1 MFESQRHEDTPGISM
16 TDDNSPP
23 DQELAEVIASVRET
37 EFRNRA
43 KWTAVF
49 VSMVAVS
56 IGLFALFW
64 NYSTFFF
71 RPKPD
76 MTEVKRVSF
85 EKSNDPAC
93 RGLIEAIDATAAD
106 WREHRLALKEL
117 ASSDDPDAIQ
127 NGRKILQAHLA
138 TYQHERRRA
147 AIIIT
152 KDPNVTGD
160 IVRYIK
166 HITAFL
172 KDMDRAL
179 NTIVIDMA
187 REAAGT
193 AREDAK
199 EAEKSPQ
206 ERYTR
211 GWSKVNEDQEKWRV
225 FRQGAIP
232 CGRRLG
238 EVPPLPEGD
247 GMFEDGQIIPG
258 TADDG
263 NQGSQKAINKV
274 LPPSPKEGTE
284 AP

>member
-1 MFESQRHEDTPGISM
+1 MI
-16 TDDNSPP
+16 DDNSPP
-23 DQELAEVIASVRET
+23 DPELAEVIASVRET
-37 EFRNRA
+37 EYRSRM

-93 RGLIEAIDATAAD
+93 RGLIEAIDGTAAE
-106 WREHRLALKEL
+106 WREQRLTLKDL
-117 ASSDDPDAIQ
+117 ASNTDPDAIQ
-127 NGRKILQAHLA
+127 NGRKVLQAHIA
-138 TYQHERRRA
+138 TYQYERRRA

-166 HITAFL
+166 HITSFL

-179 NTIVIDMA
+179 NEIVI
-187 REAAGT
+187 GK
-193 AREDAK
+193 AK
-199 EAEKSPQ
+199 EAAARNAGEGGEIKPFDTKALA
-206 ERYTR
+206 ERYAR

-232 CGRRLG
+232 CGRRVG
-238 EVPPLPEGD
+238 DVPNVPESEGL
-247 GMFEDGQIIPG
+247 FEAGQIIPG
-258 TADDG
+258 TAKEG
-263 NQGSQKAINKV
+263 NQGRQKAVNKV
-274 LPPSPKEGTE
+274 LPPTPEDGSE
-284 AP
+284 AAP